1 MMDGCWL
8 MSPSSLFERRRA
20 LGFSYFASLIKKM
33 KWWSQAESNRR
44 PLECHLLVTLY
55 ISMG

>member
-20 LGFSYFASLIKKM
+20 LGFFYFASLIKKNEVVEPGGIEPPT
-33 KWWSQAESNRR
+33 S
-44 PLECHLLVTLY
+44 
-55 ISMG
+55 